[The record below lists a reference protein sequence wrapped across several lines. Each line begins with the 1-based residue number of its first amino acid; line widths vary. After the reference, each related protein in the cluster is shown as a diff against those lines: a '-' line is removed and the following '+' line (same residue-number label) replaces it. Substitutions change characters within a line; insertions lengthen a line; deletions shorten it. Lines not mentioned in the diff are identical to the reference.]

1 MIDYDIETEPA
12 PIITGDKLG
21 LDVTGNVIVTEYFCN
36 DLTYVYSGSC
46 EFGFKPAALTVCSPA
61 TGLPSSA
68 SINFNPPATT
78 QQVGILFTLTGGA
91 NGASFNGLDSESI
104 LSSVPEPPAAAS
116 LFLGF
121 LGIAAAAFRNRA
133 RRQAIQL

>member
-1 MIDYDIETEPA
+1 
-12 PIITGDKLG
+12 
-21 LDVTGNVIVTEYFCN
+21 
-36 DLTYVYSGSC
+36 
-46 EFGFKPAALTVCSPA
+46 LTVGSPA